1 MNMKLSITGRQMQLT
16 DDLKLLFEK
25 KLSKFDKFFRDDAS
39 GNIVLSRKHG
49 SEYLEL
55 TITSSGTIFRAEEN
69 ADTFQ
74 TALDRAMDA
83 IERQIRKNKTK
94 LERRLRDTSALQA
107 LSAEETE
114 EEGTIIRT
122 KVFPMKPMTAEEAIL
137 QMDLLGHA
145 FYVFRNVD
153 ADGATQ
159 VVYRR
164 ADGNYGMIVP
174 ENVE

>member
-25 KLSKFDKFFRDDAS
+25 KLSKFDKFFRDDAT

-55 TITSSGTIFRAEEN
+55 TITSSGTIFRAEEH

-94 LERRLRDTSALQA
+94 LERRLRDTASLPVIP
-107 LSAEETE
+107 EETE

-159 VVYRR
+159 VLYRR
-164 ADGNYGMIVP
+164 ADGNYGLIVP
-174 ENVE
+174 ENVD